1 MDAIMDAHISEWVDG
16 RKKLH
21 LRRISCEGFEREDG
35 LIDVEGT
42 LIDEKPFPTQMKER
56 SLQANEPIHW
66 MRVCLTIDRQLLI
79 HAVQAQMQ
87 HSPYRLCAQVVPR
100 YQELVGL
107 RIGPGFTRQAKQ
119 LFRGIAGC
127 SHMTE
132 LLPSIATTAFQI
144 LWSEA
149 DHAAPGVQTG
159 GYSPLD
165 GCASLR
171 LDGEVVR
178 MHFPH
183 LLQR

>member
-1 MDAIMDAHISEWVDG
+1 MDTMMDARRGGPVDG

-35 LIDVEGT
+35 LIDIEGT
-42 LIDEKPFPTQMKER
+42 LVDEKPFPLQMKER
-56 SLQANEPIHW
+56 SLQAHEPIHW
-66 MRVCLTIDRQLLI
+66 MRLCLSIDRQFRI
-79 HAVQAQMQ
+79 HAVQAQMR
-87 HSPYRLCAQVVPR
+87 HSPYGLCPEVVPR
-100 YQELVGL
+100 YQALVGL
-107 RIGPGFTRQAKQ
+107 RIEPGFTRRVKQ
-119 LFRGIAGC
+119 LFQGIAGC

-144 LWSEA
+144 LWNES
-149 DHAAPGVQTG
+149 DHSAPAEHGHSAV
-159 GYSPLD
+159 D

-183 LLQR
+183 LLRR